1 MDPVLFF
8 AGCVYSVEFL
18 CTNIVEDI
26 KSGHFLE
33 TFAHVSFSYLYSAC
47 SSSAKPTEVSGYEP
61 LFLCSGVEGLHD
73 SFLYQVRRSCITMR
87 GILGF
92 LLGSPCTTTMCLRKS
107 DRDIW
112 QTTHCFF

>member
-8 AGCVYSVEFL
+8 AGYVYSVEFL

-47 SSSAKPTEVSGYEP
+47 SSSAKPTEVYGNGYDP
-61 LFLCSGVEGLHD
+61 LFC
-73 SFLYQVRRSCITMR
+73 LYWCHRS
-87 GILGF
+87 L
-92 LLGSPCTTTMCLRKS
+92 
-107 DRDIW
+107 
-112 QTTHCFF
+112 